1 MERKPLSARAY
12 VGRVWGKVARLAVAA
27 AFGVIWCGV
36 AVADPPKATAELEL
50 KELTQSLELTQEAT
64 QRLRSQV
71 TAIKADRAELNRRLI
86 DTAEKIKAGE
96 AQIEEAETRLNRLN
110 DQETII
116 RASLRSQRAALA
128 DVLAALQR
136 LGQSPPPALVVRPQD
151 ALAAIRSA
159 MLMGAVVPELR
170 VKAQKLASD
179 LGELMDLREQIGA
192 EKEHLAHSTRT
203 LAEERVRIEALI
215 ESKRSTLAAT
225 LAEFAEARRQADK
238 LAKETKSLKDLIA
251 LMDEKIRPTAK
262 TPEEREMAPSVLRA
276 ALTDPGRIRP
286 AISFASAKGLLPLPA
301 VGSTVTHFG
310 DPDGFGSTTH
320 GVTIATRK
328 SAQVTSP
335 SDGWVV
341 FAGNF
346 RSYGQLLI
354 INVGGGYHVLLAGL
368 ERISVDLGQFVLAG
382 EPVGVMGSGATPGHS
397 FIASGPSDRPV
408 LYVEFRK
415 DGNSIDPSPWWAS
428 AEEKVRG

>member
-1 MERKPLSARAY
+1 M
-12 VGRVWGKVARLAVAA
+12 RLAAVIALGAVWSGTAA
-27 AFGVIWCGV
+27 
-36 AVADPPKATAELEL
+36 ADPPKATAQLEL
-50 KELTQSLELTQEAT
+50 KELRESLELTVRES
-64 QRLRSQV
+64 QRLKSEV

-86 DTAEKIKAGE
+86 DTADKIKAGE
-96 AQIEEAETRLNRLN
+96 AQIEAAETRLTRLN
-110 DQETII
+110 DQAKIL
-116 RASLRSQRAALA
+116 RASLRSRRATLA
-128 DVLAALQR
+128 EVLAALQR
-136 LGQSPPPALVVRPQD
+136 LGRTPPPALVVRPQD

-170 VKAQKLASD
+170 GKAEKLAAD
-179 LGELMDLREQIGA
+179 LGDLMELREQIGT
-192 EKEHLAHSTRT
+192 EKERLARSTRA

-225 LAEFAEARRQADK
+225 LAEFEEARRQADQ
-238 LAKETKSLKDLIA
+238 LAKETESLQQLIA
-251 LMDEKIRPTAK
+251 RMDEKVRPSA
-262 TPEEREMAPSVLRA
+262 PSSEERERAPSVLRA

-286 AISFASAKGLLPLPA
+286 AVSFDAAKGLLPMPA
-301 VGSTVTHFG
+301 AGATVSQFG
-310 DPDGFGSTTH
+310 DPDGFGSTTR
-320 GVTIATRK
+320 GVAIATRE

-341 FAGNF
+341 FSGNF

-368 ERISVDLGQFVLAG
+368 ERISVELGQFVLAG
-382 EPVGVMGSGATPGHS
+382 EPVGVMGRDATLGHS

-415 DGNSIDPSPWWAS
+415 DGNSIDPTPWWAS